1 MNLKICFNILSY
13 LESLNFEPYFNEYAV
28 RNTPTYLFLSYT
40 LSNLVNLHAE
50 DNKLYTKVLHIYNVL
65 KYKLENTSG
74 LIKSYK
80 VSLNDL
86 TSNLISVTDLN
97 NLCLYYY
104 TTRNTDDCQKR
115 FPQFL
120 VEQLKLYNF
129 EQLFNISYE
138 DIHSVT
144 YNNSKYK
151 LITDT
156 LFFTWIYTEV
166 LQQSTITLC
175 DNSDLNYEKILNLAR
190 KYYQQT
196 NNKTS
201 NLFQLQCYLV
211 THVIFCESHFGSKSL
226 RNTSS
231 IYDNNYNYQKE
242 LDFIINNFNQ
252 VKNLKLWEILAE
264 FVFSLQIL
272 FKFQINKEIEAV
284 IDIGQ
289 NQLKNHAITEN
300 GDGTLLK
307 WNNIGKKLETHEHM
321 TYCALV
327 ALIPAN
333 YRHQFMIDSSKDFTL
348 NPSVTL
354 QKRLLSEGYLF
365 IHGALN
371 YNNCSTGRM
380 LVIDHLNSMGL
391 VQSNQASKA
400 TIKKNISGLTVD
412 IKSGELI
419 GDTLRNSDNSSEQI
433 KAGWMKLF
441 NNDLFKILHSSSTIQ
456 AIFAKIFP
464 HHDIEIISGETWMR
478 IKGKGGKTREHSD
491 YAYERDNTKIF
502 SNPMKHTGLS
512 TSKDC
517 SICDIES
524 NQSILICDLCGKSF
538 HYLCNLNQYKEAI
551 NYTDISTHTI
561 HQSKISQT
569 KDNGG
574 CWNCYGCSNST
585 VKPIYTV
592 WISLSDIN
600 ENSNSS
606 ILQVIPKSHLLGEY
620 GLPAKTHILKSNQH
634 NVISDDLPSQYT
646 AEYLKSNNFISPS
659 SLRCGDIVLF
669 NCSTIHRATIN
680 ESDEFRLSIDVRVKL
695 HERRNNSIH
704 RPNLPVKSKIASV
717 PRPKKLNLNTRYFNA
732 VAELNRIIMTNQ
744 TYNYEDNPAASLD
757 LLSNFSSFMQPF
769 IAVIQSFQSKDNKQL
784 LTESIEQFNS
794 LLSQFKRLLF
804 NTHKQLS
811 IYNDM
816 LSETNLRYIEPQ
828 IRFVRRDK
836 SNNYKNCNNII
847 FDWSHKLIIDHNIPN
862 KGIGVKAAV
871 DIPAWSAIRFY
882 GEVID
887 KNTMEQRLAKGQC
900 KHVFKIN
907 QNKYL
912 DGNPDLDY
920 LPENMAIAALINEPG
935 PDEIV
940 NCRWSKQ
947 GTDIIVIP
955 FPIAAEQELLIY
967 YGPNYT
973 RDYPLGSTKI

>member
-1 MNLKICFNILSY
+1 MNLKICFNILNYWNHLISSQY
-13 LESLNFEPYFNEYAV
+13 SNEYAV

-50 DNKLYTKVLHIYNVL
+50 DNKLYTKVLNIYDLL
-65 KYKLENTSG
+65 KYKLENTSS
-74 LIKSYK
+74 LIISYK

-86 TSNLISVTDLN
+86 TSSLISVTDLN

-104 TTRNTDDCQKR
+104 STRNTDDCQKR

-144 YNNSKYK
+144 YSNSKYK

-156 LFFTWIYTEV
+156 LFFTWIYTE
-166 LQQSTITLC
+166 LLHQSTITLR
-175 DNSDLNYEKILNLAR
+175 DNSDLNYEKILNLAG

-231 IYDNNYNYQKE
+231 IYHNDYYYQKE

-272 FKFQINKEIEAV
+272 SKFQINKEIEAL

-289 NQLKNHAITEN
+289 NQLIKHAITEN

-307 WNNIGKKLETHEHM
+307 WNNMGKKLETNEHM

-333 YRHQFMIDSSKDFTL
+333 YRHQFMIDSSMDFTL

-354 QKRLLSEGYLF
+354 QNRLLSEGYLF

-400 TIKKNISGLTVD
+400 TIKKNISGLTID

-419 GDTLRNSDNSSEQI
+419 GDTLRNSYNSSEQI
-433 KAGWMKLF
+433 KTGWMKLF
-441 NNDLFKILHSSSTIQ
+441 NNDLFKMLHSSSTIQ
-456 AIFAKIFP
+456 AIFTKIFP

-502 SNPMKHTGLS
+502 SNPMKHSS

-517 SICDIES
+517 SICHIES
-524 NQSILICDLCGKSF
+524 NQSILICDWCGESF

-551 NYTDISTHTI
+551 NYTDINTHTI

-574 CWNCYGCSNST
+574 CWHCCVCSNNT
-585 VKPIYTV
+585 NKPVYTV
-592 WISLSDIN
+592 WIALSDIH

-606 ILQVIPKSHLLGEY
+606 ILQVIPKSHLLGQY
-620 GLPAKTHILKSNQH
+620 GLPAKTHLLKSNQH
-634 NVISDDLPSQYT
+634 NVISDDLPSNYT
-646 AEYLKSNNFISPS
+646 AEYLKSNNFISPT

-680 ESDEFRLSIDVRVKL
+680 ESDEFRISIDVRVKL
-695 HERRNNSIH
+695 RERRNNSIH
-704 RPNLPVKSKIASV
+704 SDLPVKSPPFHKSK
-717 PRPKKLNLNTRYFNA
+717 PNLNTRYFNA
-732 VAELNRIIMTNQ
+732 VAELNRIIMTNP
-744 TYNYEDNPAASLD
+744 TYNNYEDNAAASLD
-757 LLSNFSSFMQPF
+757 LLMNFSSFMKPF

-804 NTHKQLS
+804 NTHRQRS

-816 LSETNLRYIEPQ
+816 VSETTLRYIEPQ
-828 IRFVRRDK
+828 IRFIRRDK
-836 SNNYKNCNNII
+836 NNNYNNCNNII

-862 KGIGVKAAV
+862 KGTGVRAAV

-912 DGNPDLDY
+912 DGNPDLNY
-920 LPENMAIAALINEPG
+920 LPKDMAIAALINEPG
-935 PDEIV
+935 PDEMV

-955 FPIAAEQELLIY
+955 FPVAAEQELLIY

-973 RDYPLGSTKI
+973 RNYPLGSTKL

>member
-1 MNLKICFNILSY
+1 MNLKICFNILNYWNHLISNQY
-13 LESLNFEPYFNEYAV
+13 SNEYAV

-307 WNNIGKKLETHEHM
+307 WNNVGKK
-321 TYCALV
+321 
-327 ALIPAN
+327 I
-333 YRHQFMIDSSKDFTL
+333 
-348 NPSVTL
+348 
-354 QKRLLSEGYLF
+354 
-365 IHGALN
+365 
-371 YNNCSTGRM
+371 
-380 LVIDHLNSMGL
+380 
-391 VQSNQASKA
+391 
-400 TIKKNISGLTVD
+400 
-412 IKSGELI
+412 
-419 GDTLRNSDNSSEQI
+419 RNS
-433 KAGWMKLF
+433 
-441 NNDLFKILHSSSTIQ
+441 
-456 AIFAKIFP
+456 
-464 HHDIEIISGETWMR
+464 
-478 IKGKGGKTREHSD
+478 
-491 YAYERDNTKIF
+491 
-502 SNPMKHTGLS
+502 
-512 TSKDC
+512 
-517 SICDIES
+517 
-524 NQSILICDLCGKSF
+524 
-538 HYLCNLNQYKEAI
+538 
-551 NYTDISTHTI
+551 
-561 HQSKISQT
+561 
-569 KDNGG
+569 
-574 CWNCYGCSNST
+574 
-585 VKPIYTV
+585 
-592 WISLSDIN
+592 
-600 ENSNSS
+600 
-606 ILQVIPKSHLLGEY
+606 
-620 GLPAKTHILKSNQH
+620 
-634 NVISDDLPSQYT
+634 
-646 AEYLKSNNFISPS
+646 
-659 SLRCGDIVLF
+659 
-669 NCSTIHRATIN
+669 
-680 ESDEFRLSIDVRVKL
+680 
-695 HERRNNSIH
+695 
-704 RPNLPVKSKIASV
+704 
-717 PRPKKLNLNTRYFNA
+717 
-732 VAELNRIIMTNQ
+732 
-744 TYNYEDNPAASLD
+744 
-757 LLSNFSSFMQPF
+757 
-769 IAVIQSFQSKDNKQL
+769 
-784 LTESIEQFNS
+784 
-794 LLSQFKRLLF
+794 
-804 NTHKQLS
+804 
-811 IYNDM
+811 
-816 LSETNLRYIEPQ
+816 
-828 IRFVRRDK
+828 
-836 SNNYKNCNNII
+836 
-847 FDWSHKLIIDHNIPN
+847 
-862 KGIGVKAAV
+862 
-871 DIPAWSAIRFY
+871 
-882 GEVID
+882 
-887 KNTMEQRLAKGQC
+887 
-900 KHVFKIN
+900 
-907 QNKYL
+907 
-912 DGNPDLDY
+912 
-920 LPENMAIAALINEPG
+920 
-935 PDEIV
+935 
-940 NCRWSKQ
+940 
-947 GTDIIVIP
+947 
-955 FPIAAEQELLIY
+955 
-967 YGPNYT
+967 
-973 RDYPLGSTKI
+973 